1 MKILA
6 TLVFFLPWT
15 VSASPAQ
22 IIDGNYQRFEGTD
35 FESIF
40 FPCRS
45 TEVWSLEGGK
55 AFDALVDYY
64 RSSHTNKSGEIKF
77 SLQMVVSP
85 IDKAENPNS
94 HIDAVARVIAIV
106 GISEDV
112 NEITSCRAEPQ

>member
-15 VSASPAQ
+15 ISASPAQ

-64 RSSHTNKSGEIKF
+64 RNSQTNKSGEIKF
-77 SLQMVVSP
+77 SIQMVVSP

-106 GISEDV
+106 GISEDI
-112 NEITSCRAEPQ
+112 NEITACRAEPQ

>member
-6 TLVFFLPWT
+6 ALVFFLSWT

-40 FPCRS
+40 FPCQS
-45 TEVWSLEGGK
+45 TEVWLLDGGK

-64 RSSHTNKSGEIKF
+64 RNSQTDISGEIRF

-94 HIDAVARVIAIV
+94 PIDAVARVIAIV

-112 NEITSCRAEPQ
+112 SEITFCRAESQ

>member
-6 TLVFFLPWT
+6 TLVFFLSWT

-40 FPCRS
+40 FPCQS
-45 TEVWSLEGGK
+45 TEVWSLDGGK

-64 RSSHTNKSGEIKF
+64 RNSQTNISGEIRF

-94 HIDAVARVIAIV
+94 PIDAVARVIAIV

-112 NEITSCRAEPQ
+112 NEITFCRAESQ